1 MRLIRIQVH
10 RFRGAVAVNVHG
22 DEHGATAYLSPK
34 DTRKLIRA
42 LQRTALD
49 IEKRLNF
56 SDSICGTFELS
67 SFDGRDDD

>member
-1 MRLIRIQVH
+1 MRMVRIQVH
-10 RFRGAVAVNVHG
+10 RFLGAVAVNVHG
-22 DEHGATAYLSPK
+22 EDHGATAYLSPN

-56 SDSICGTFELS
+56 SDSICGTFALS
-67 SFDGRDDD
+67 SFDGRDGD